1 MPKEYHYAVLN
12 SRIVMTIKK
21 EFWALL
27 SIFILPIGL
36 GTLFFFL
43 NPSYFTN
50 STVNYGELI
59 RPVITTEK
67 SDIVIDEAT
76 FNGIWTI
83 AYVSSSCDALCEKAV
98 ADIKKIRTLINMDM
112 RRIQRMLITED
123 GSVPS
128 NNDDN
133 LIKAKVISQKL
144 TNSLKK
150 FPKNAIYVIDPIG
163 NFMLYYNPQDINIK
177 FVLKDLKRLLKY
189 SRIG

>member
-1 MPKEYHYAVLN
+1 
-12 SRIVMTIKK
+12 MTIKK

-27 SIFILPIGL
+27 SIFILPIVL

-50 STVNYGELI
+50 STVNYGELV

-67 SDIVIDEAT
+67 SDIEIQDDAS

-83 AYVSSSCDALCEKAV
+83 AYVSSSCDSLCEKAV

-112 RRIQRMLITED
+112 RRIQRMLITDD
-123 GSVPS
+123 GSVPTK
-128 NNDDN
+128 NDNN
-133 LIKAKVISQKL
+133 LIKAKVKSQKL
-144 TNSLKK
+144 TNSLMK

>member
-1 MPKEYHYAVLN
+1 MPTEYHYAVLN